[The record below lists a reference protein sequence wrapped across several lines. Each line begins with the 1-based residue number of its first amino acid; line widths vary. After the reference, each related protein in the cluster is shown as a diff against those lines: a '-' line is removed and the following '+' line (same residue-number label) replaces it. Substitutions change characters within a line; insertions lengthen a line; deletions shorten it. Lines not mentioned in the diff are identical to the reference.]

1 MKAAAGAGDGRKAAR
16 SFADVER
23 IRRTHRRWQIA
34 QALLGAFPVFAVVNK
49 IRPILTDD
57 YGRDLLPSL
66 LPHGLGSHYNAELA
80 LCLALLAASELLR
93 RRFHARHRDEL
104 EL

>member
-1 MKAAAGAGDGRKAAR
+1 MKESAGAGEGRKVAR

-23 IRRTHRRWQIA
+23 IRRTHRRWQVA
-34 QALLGAFPVFAVVNK
+34 QALFGALPVFALVNK
-49 IRPILTDD
+49 FRPILADD

-66 LPHGLGSHYNAELA
+66 LPHGLGGHYNAELA
-80 LCLALLAASELLR
+80 LCLALLAISELLR
-93 RRFHARHRDEL
+93 RRYHARHRDEL